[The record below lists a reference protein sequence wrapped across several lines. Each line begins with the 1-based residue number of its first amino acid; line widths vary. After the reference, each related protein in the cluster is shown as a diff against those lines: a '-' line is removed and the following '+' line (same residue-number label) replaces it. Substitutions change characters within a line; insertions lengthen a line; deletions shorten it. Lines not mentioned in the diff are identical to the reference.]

1 MSGYSILFNSSSI
14 QLFIFRIRDD
24 TLRLWLNSM
33 KLSLGMKMIL
43 YSKQYFPV
51 STGCICPLILL
62 GNLLVI
68 IPFIQSHRVRTPSNH
83 LILYLAI
90 VDLTFGIIMP
100 FSCFLH
106 NKEVFQ
112 RVFEG
117 IQLGVSIASFSFM
130 VSIALDKAFSIAK
143 PLRYTSVM
151 TKINIQIYSVTLGLI
166 AIATA
171 VSLMCFIPSDEKDFQ
186 ILILGILLIPCVILV
201 SASYFYI
208 YSVASKHIQAMRQ
221 VEVSVRS
228 KERRDRL
235 VLKSTNNNYCYQS
248 SIEEHHSI
256 FSSKK
261 LSKKKNKRNY
271 FKTKMPPSSRYGVN
285 LSLTVV
291 LLLGSRL
298 PGPLGTL
305 LLGNYTGVLI
315 RVLDVP
321 LYLCSAFNPWV
332 YAYHNLELKK
342 LMRRLMRKMKKRLC
356 CSCCSMD
363 PLSSISSHNSKNQQK
378 KPRKSKIFLHYSCS
392 RRQFHNKLS
401 NIKSS
406 HRWMLTVP
414 YISSYSAYNVV
425 NNSFK

>member
-1 MSGYSILFNSSSI
+1 MAEFNET
-14 QLFIFRIRDD
+14 LIRDEND
-24 TLRLWLNSM
+24 FVLKTI
-33 KLSLGMKMIL
+33 LS
-43 YSKQYFPV
+43 V
-51 STGCICPLILL
+51 STGCLCPLILL

-363 PLSSISSHNSKNQQK
+363 PLSSISSHNSKTSK
-378 KPRKSKIFLHYSCS
+378 KTSEIEDF
-392 RRQFHNKLS
+392 
-401 NIKSS
+401 SS
-406 HRWMLTVP
+406 LQL
-414 YISSYSAYNVV
+414 
-425 NNSFK
+425 F